1 MIFSISLKYP
11 LKTLK
16 EHLALLRS
24 SNIRSKRS
32 KYPPQE
38 ALDNPLAPENK
49 IMPATTTSL
58 VAIVLQEATPVL
70 TS

>member
-1 MIFSISLKYP
+1 MIFLISLKYP

-38 ALDNPLAPENK
+38 ALDNPLALENK
-49 IMPATTTSL
+49 IMPATTISL
-58 VAIVLQEATPVL
+58 EAIVHQEATLVL
-70 TS
+70 IS

>member
-1 MIFSISLKYP
+1 MISSISLKYP

-16 EHLALLRS
+16 EHLALLRN

-38 ALDNPLAPENK
+38 DLDNPLALGNK
-49 IMPATTTSL
+49 ITPVTTTSL

-70 TS
+70 IS

>member
-1 MIFSISLKYP
+1 MIFSISLKYL

-38 ALDNPLAPENK
+38 ALDNPLALENK
-49 IMPATTTSL
+49 ITPATTTSL
-58 VAIVLQEATPVL
+58 VAIVPQEATLVL